1 MIPDLSITLQIFN
14 VSWEDKEFENY
25 VIETG
30 IAVREYKMCDDGF
43 KSEAATNMRQFEK
56 VSLSSESFIL
66 VHFEFSLIWYD
77 LAHNL
82 AHNYASLSTDLS
94 GLVADGLRV
103 RGGDRGG
110 VAAHIRQRLD
120 AGGQETEGGDATTSK
135 TE

>member
-56 VSLSSESFIL
+56 V
-66 VHFEFSLIWYD
+66 
-77 LAHNL
+77 
-82 AHNYASLSTDLS
+82 
-94 GLVADGLRV
+94 G
-103 RGGDRGG
+103 
-110 VAAHIRQRLD
+110 
-120 AGGQETEGGDATTSK
+120 
-135 TE
+135 